1 MAYDRKQ
8 YAVAIDLLEE
18 EYSKTSNV
26 NAKARKS
33 YLLGQSYLQILEYKE
48 AKTWFVKAVQH
59 NYGAEALSMLARVQ
73 ENLEEY
79 NEAIETYQKIGE
91 ITGRRQETERDIQI
105 CKNAILLINNPKRVV
120 IEKIIENTSVS
131 EYSPAIYDDQYL
143 VFTSERKEATGKNT
157 YSWTGEKHS
166 DIFIMMK
173 NGSEVRS
180 FDSNINTEANEGN
193 PCFTQDM
200 NTMYFTRC
208 YSFDSGDEFCK
219 IMISQKVDGFWSEP
233 KVLPFIQE
241 KVSYGHPALIEKD
254 KILVFSSDLEAPG
267 DTKDLYYT
275 ELLEDGNWANP
286 EKLPASI
293 NSQGNEKFP
302 TSDGDTL
309 YFSSDYLPGLGGFDI
324 FKTYLTEDAKWTTP
338 INLGYPI
345 NSGADDFSYIVD
357 KNAKP
362 KPTVIKEGFLVSS
375 RQGVGKDDIYR
386 FYELKAPQEINDS
399 TPVVKDKKLYVTVK
413 AYTPVYQIS
422 DEPNSGK
429 TGRIALGNV
438 LIKAISADR
447 QKVAEL
453 YTDVNGFFYTE
464 VPLNKQITFT
474 GAKLNYLNSSKTI
487 STSNIEF
494 GNEDA
499 RTINLELELEK
510 IYLDKE
516 INLENIYYDYDKWD
530 IKEEAKPTLDKL
542 VQLLQDNPQINI
554 QLSSHTDC
562 RGEDQYNETLSQKRA
577 QSAVEY
583 LISKG
588 IKPERLVAKGYGESL
603 LTISCICEQCTEAQH
618 QANRRTTFKILK
630 R

>member
-219 IMISQKVDGFWSEP
+219 IMTSQKVDGFWSEP
-233 KVLPFIQE
+233 TVLPFIQE

-386 FYELKAPQEINDS
+386 FYELKAPQEIKDT

-438 LIKAISADR
+438 LIKAISADG

-499 RTINLELELEK
+499 KTINLELELEK

-583 LISKG
+583 LISKS